1 MFFSFKFCSS
11 DFVQV
16 SDNSQSVNW
25 KFCGKNSPFA
35 VTVSQSPVT
44 VHLYSDNGIEE
55 SGFRARYLLVKNKV
69 NLGKK
74 ICSRIVRYRRDLCT
88 FMFSRLFKFLIIP
101 IMT

>member
-1 MFFSFKFCSS
+1 MFLSVKFFSS

-16 SDNSQSVNW
+16 SDNTKSVNW

-55 SGFRARYLLVKNKV
+55 TGFHARYLLVKNNV
-69 NLGKK
+69 NIGKTSY
-74 ICSRIVRYRRDLCT
+74 CLV
-88 FMFSRLFKFLIIP
+88 
-101 IMT
+101 